1 MNSLVWSLSLLLCW
15 SSSQLSASQKL
26 TPQLI
31 DDGPF
36 QVVKIVDGL
45 EHPWGMAFLPDGRI
59 LVTERPGRLRIV
71 EQGRLDPQPISGLP
85 SIAAEGQG
93 GLLDVVLHPD
103 YQNSGWLYLS
113 YVTEGDGGM
122 GTEVIRARLDG
133 GQLKDTERLFTLDRK
148 TTSGRHFGSRL
159 VFDRQGYLY
168 ITVGERGDR
177 PRAQNLDDQAGSVI
191 RLHDDGRIPDD
202 NPFVGSA
209 SGKPEIFS
217 YGHRNPQGMALHPE
231 SGAVWSH
238 EHGPQGGDEINII
251 HPGLNYGW
259 PVITYGVNYGWG
271 TQIGEGTE
279 KPGMAQP
286 LYYWVPSIAPSGMSF
301 YHGDHFPQW
310 RNSLFVGSLKFQQL
324 VRLELAGE
332 RVVKEERFLSGKL
345 GRIRDVRSGPD
356 GYLYLLTDASNGGLY
371 RLEPK

>member
-1 MNSLVWSLSLLLCW
+1 MNSLVWSLTLLLCW
-15 SSSQLSASQKL
+15 NSIQLSASQKL

-36 QVVKIVDGL
+36 QVVKVVDGL
-45 EHPWGMAFLPDGRI
+45 KHPWGMAFLPDGRI
-59 LVTERPGRLRIV
+59 LITERPGRLRIV
-71 EQGRLDPQPISGLP
+71 EQGRLDPRPISGLP

-93 GLLDVVLHPD
+93 GLMDVALHPD
-103 YQNSGWLYLS
+103 YQNSGWLYLA
-113 YVTEGDGGM
+113 YVTKGDGGM

-133 GQLKDTERLFTLDRK
+133 GKLKDREQLFTLDRK

-177 PRAQNLDDQAGSVI
+177 PRAQRLDDQAGSVI

-202 NPFVGSA
+202 NPFVGSV
-209 SGKPEIFS
+209 SGKPEIYS
-217 YGHRNPQGMALHPE
+217 YGHRNPQGVALHPE

-271 TQIGEGTE
+271 TKIGEGTE
-279 KPGMAQP
+279 KPGMEQP

-301 YHGDHFPQW
+301 YRGDRFPQW

-345 GRIRDVRSGPD
+345 GRIRDIRSGPD